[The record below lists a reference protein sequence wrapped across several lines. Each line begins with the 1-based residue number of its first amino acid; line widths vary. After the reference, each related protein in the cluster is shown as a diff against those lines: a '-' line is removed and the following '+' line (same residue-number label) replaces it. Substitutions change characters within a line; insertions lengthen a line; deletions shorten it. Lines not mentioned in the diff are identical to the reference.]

1 MLLLRKGAYA
11 YEYMGSWE
19 KFNET
24 KLPSPDKFYSN
35 LNLKCISKYDY
46 KHAQKV
52 WNTFKIKNLGE
63 YHDLYVQL
71 DTLQLADIFENFRDL
86 FLKEYELDPAY
97 FVTTPGL
104 ALEACLKMT
113 RVKLELLTVIDM
125 LLMFEKGIRG
135 GLSQATHRYATANNK
150 YISNYDINQ
159 LSSFLMYLDANNL
172 YGWAMCKKLPIGRY
186 MWAINLD
193 RYTPEFIK
201 NYSENSNLGYLFE
214 VDIEYPKHLHDLHS
228 DLPFLAEKDGK
239 LLATLR
245 NKESY
250 VVHISALKQALN
262 HGLILKK
269 VHRVIK
275 FRQEAWLKPYI
286 DKNTELRTNAKNEL
300 EKEFFE
306 LINNFVFGKM
316 MESVRNHRDVKL
328 VVTEQR
334 RKKLVSEPNYESCK
348 VCTEDLMATKM
359 RKTSVLMD
367 KPIPVGQTILDL
379 SKTSMYEF
387 WYDDLKPKYQD
398 KIKLCYMDTDSFIMH
413 IEFY

>member
-1 MLLLRKGAYA
+1 M
-11 YEYMGSWE
+11 
-19 KFNET
+19 
-24 KLPSPDKFYSN
+24 
-35 LNLKCISKYDY
+35 
-46 KHAQKV
+46 
-52 WNTFKIKNLGE
+52 
-63 YHDLYVQL
+63 
-71 DTLQLADIFENFRDL
+71 
-86 FLKEYELDPAY
+86 
-97 FVTTPGL
+97 
-104 ALEACLKMT
+104 
-113 RVKLELLTVIDM
+113 
-125 LLMFEKGIRG
+125 
-135 GLSQATHRYATANNK
+135 
-150 YISNYDINQ
+150 
-159 LSSFLMYLDANNL
+159 
-172 YGWAMCKKLPIGRY
+172 
-186 MWAINLD
+186 
-193 RYTPEFIK
+193 
-201 NYSENSNLGYLFE
+201 
-214 VDIEYPKHLHDLHS
+214 
-228 DLPFLAEKDGK
+228 
-239 LLATLR
+239 
-245 NKESY
+245 
-250 VVHISALKQALN
+250 
-262 HGLILKK
+262 
-269 VHRVIK
+269 HRVIK

-334 RKKLVSEPNYESCK
+334 RKKLVSEPNYESRK